1 MPRRLVHPL
10 LVQDLC
16 WRLVLQRRLRAGRG
30 HLRRPAPGSGWWEP
44 VERRSAETSPGNS
57 ARGLPG
63 LFLMLQVQSQT
74 SHVRSCSGKQLAAE
88 RRHQLGVPFVCNLQ
102 GYILKRAHL
111 WIIVQTESNLHFSP
125 FLSSYILFS
134 LSLQGVF
141 ICCVSD
147 MAEQRSA
154 EEALLG

>member
-1 MPRRLVHPL
+1 MPCRFVHPL
-10 LVQDLC
+10 LAQDLC

-44 VERRSAETSPGNS
+44 VERLSAGTSPGNS

-63 LFLMLQVQSQT
+63 LCLMLHVQSET
-74 SHVRSCSGKQLAAE
+74 PHVRSCLGKQPAAE
-88 RRHQLGVPFVCNLQ
+88 RSSVPCHLDATCRGTFL
-102 GYILKRAHL
+102 RRPHL

-125 FLSSYILFS
+125 FLFSHRLFS
-134 LSLQGVF
+134 LSLQGVSV
-141 ICCVSD
+141 CSMSD
-147 MAEQRSA
+147 MAEQRST